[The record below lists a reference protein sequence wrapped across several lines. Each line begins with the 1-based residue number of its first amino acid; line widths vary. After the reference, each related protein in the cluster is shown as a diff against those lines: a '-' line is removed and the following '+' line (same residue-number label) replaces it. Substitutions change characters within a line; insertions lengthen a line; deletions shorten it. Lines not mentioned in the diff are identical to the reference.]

1 MELISVFYIEI
12 ELTSKGLANWEK
24 VVNFVFHYI
33 QMLKKKGVQK
43 WIFDEIK
50 IMNQLKFDNKNKEEP
65 DDYVDEIVST
75 MPYYPIQDILRLDF
89 LMEKF

>member
-1 MELISVFYIEI
+1 
-12 ELTSKGLANWEK
+12 
-24 VVNFVFHYI
+24 
-33 QMLKKKGVQK
+33 
-43 WIFDEIK
+43 
-50 IMNQLKFDNKNKEEP
+50 MNQLKFDNKNKEEP